1 MRISIFVK
9 KKDFY
14 RKHWPFSKSVQIF
27 RPTSGINLLLSS
39 MKLLN
44 FKLNKITSHWD
55 TKKNPRKKCWFSVWT
70 SNFNHWFRLKKFFDC
85 HCNTVKPLRSSLFK
99 IILHS
104 GPMYSILYKC
114 RFVRNHSALLFVN
127 DQLIYARINRI
138 CHFST
143 KLSWN
148 NVKKKHRMVKQ
159 WIESLSKSSN
169 SAE

>member
-1 MRISIFVK
+1 MYLWK
-9 KKDFY
+9 KHFY

-27 RPTSGINLLLSS
+27 RPTSGINHLLSS
-39 MKLLN
+39 MKLLI

-55 TKKNPRKKCWFSVWT
+55 TKKKKPERNVGFRCEHRTLTIDSVW
-70 SNFNHWFRLKKFFDC
+70 KKFDC
-85 HCNTVKPLRSSLFK
+85 HCITVKPLRSSLFK

-104 GPMYSILYKC
+104 GPMYSILYK
-114 RFVRNHSALLFVN
+114 FMRNHSALLFVN

-159 WIESLSKSSN
+159 WIKSLSSY
-169 SAE
+169 SAK